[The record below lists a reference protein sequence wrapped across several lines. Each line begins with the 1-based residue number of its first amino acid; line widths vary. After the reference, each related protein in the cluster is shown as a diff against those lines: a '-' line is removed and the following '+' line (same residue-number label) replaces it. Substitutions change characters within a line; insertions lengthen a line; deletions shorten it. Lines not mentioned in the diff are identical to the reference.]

1 MTALPRVMVAP
12 NGARRTKADHPALPM
27 TLPEIVETTRACRQA
42 GADGLHLHLRN
53 AEGRHILDTGLYREA
68 LAELRSA
75 VPDMALQITTE
86 AVGLYD
92 AAHQREVA
100 LTSNASLVSASIREM
115 TTDTPDTTARAFYE
129 DCAAHNIAIQHI
141 LYDPQEFDLLARIL
155 PPDLLQTPDLQLI
168 FVLGRYSE
176 VILPICSRFCHN
188 LKRALCP
195 RIGRFAPL
203 AAAKPP
209 VWSRPINAAAN
220 CAWVLK
226 TRSGIP
232 MAALRATMPSG
243 WNRCW
248 PPAPDTPPHRQA
260 RSDAFAGHLN

>member
-1 MTALPRVMVAP
+1 MIALPRVMVAP

-27 TLPEIVETTRACRQA
+27 TLPEIVETARACQQA

-53 AEGRHILDTGLYREA
+53 AEGRHILDAGLYREA

-129 DCAAHNIAIQHI
+129 DCAARDIAIQHI

-176 VILPICSRFCHN
+176 GQQSDPADLHPFLSQ
-188 LKRALCP
+188 LETRALSPDWAVCAFGSSETTCLVEAHEHGGKL
-195 RIGRFAPL
+195 RVGFENSLWHSDGSLARDNAERVERVL
-203 AAAKPP
+203 AA
-209 VWSRPINAAAN
+209 
-220 CAWVLK
+220 CA
-226 TRSGIP
+226 
-232 MAALRATMPSG
+232 
-243 WNRCW
+243 
-248 PPAPDTPPHRQA
+248 
-260 RSDAFAGHLN
+260 